1 MTGHPTEDFP
11 KLLRKFEQLIQRA
24 KEIPLTDENAWK
36 AHGQLLLIKAWGHL
50 ASIETLGKSAIKR
63 GTSETERAYVDH
75 GSIAVLGRSAYE
87 TYVLFNFIFLAEDAG
102 LQKFRHQVW
111 RLSGFMSR
119 AKLNRPKAL
128 PLKLLEQIEREAQQ
142 IVALKEIITS
152 SPYFTQLDDRTQK
165 NVKKGEGVRLG
176 AALIDLAVKAGL
188 PRMYSADMYT
198 HFCNYS
204 HASSISAFQIS
215 ETLNDGTSS
224 IMARANIGFCCIL
237 LVQMIM
243 AYTEFFEE
251 IDAMVASDDELADL
265 LALWLGMG
273 QRLEAA
279 Y

>member
-24 KEIPLTDENAWK
+24 KDIPLTDENAWK

-63 GTSETERAYVDH
+63 DEGAEQVYVDH
-75 GSIAVLGRSAYE
+75 GSLAVLGRSAYE
-87 TYVLFNFIFLAEDAG
+87 TYVLFNFIFLEQDPE

-111 RLSGFMSR
+111 RLSGLMSR

-128 PLKLLEQIEREAQQ
+128 PPWRLEQIEREAQQ
-142 IVALKEIITS
+142 IAHLKEAITS
-152 SPYFTQLDDRTQK
+152 NSLFAELDDRTQK

-188 PRMYSADMYT
+188 PRQYSADMYT

-224 IMARANIGFCCIL
+224 IMARANIAFCCLL

-243 AYTEFFEE
+243 AYTEFFDE
-251 IDAMVASDDELADL
+251 IDVAVASDDELANL

-273 QRLEAA
+273 RMVEKT

>member
-24 KEIPLTDENAWK
+24 KDIPLTDENAWK

-50 ASIETLGKSAIKR
+50 ASVETLGRSAIKR
-63 GTSETERAYVDH
+63 GTSNGERVYVDH
-75 GSIAVLGRSAYE
+75 GSLAVLGRSAYE
-87 TYVLFNFIFLAEDAG
+87 TYVLFNFIFLTKVPE

-111 RLSGFMSR
+111 RLSGLMSR

-128 PLKLLEQIEREAQQ
+128 PPKVLEQIEREAQQ
-142 IVALKEIITS
+142 IALLKDAITA
-152 SPYFTQLDDRTQK
+152 SPYFAALDDRTQK

-176 AALIDLAVKAGL
+176 TALIDLAVKAGL
-188 PRMYSADMYT
+188 PRQYSADMYS

-251 IDAMVASDDELADL
+251 IDAAVASDDELADL
-265 LALWLGMG
+265 LAMWLGMG
-273 QRLEAA
+273 QMLEGA